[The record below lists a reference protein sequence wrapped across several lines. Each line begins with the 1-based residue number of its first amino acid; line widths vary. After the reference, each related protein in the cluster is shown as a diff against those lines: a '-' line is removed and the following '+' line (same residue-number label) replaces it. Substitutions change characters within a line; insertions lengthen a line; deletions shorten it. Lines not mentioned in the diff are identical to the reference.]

1 MPVRPARDRS
11 HVSDL
16 QQIKNVGPSIA
27 ADFHRIGI
35 RTPSDL
41 CQADPYELYERL
53 CQVDG
58 QRHDPCVLDVF
69 ISAVEY
75 MQGRP
80 ARPWWKY
87 TARRKRELAHR
98 QKDLPERKHD
108 VLGSHCVSRLTKD
121 EFLENHFER

>member
-11 HVSDL
+11 HVNDL

-27 ADFHRIGI
+27 ADFRRIGI

-58 QRHDPCVLDVF
+58 QRHDL
-69 ISAVEY
+69 
-75 MQGRP
+75 
-80 ARPWWKY
+80 ARTTRVSHANRTNAAEPPNQRHDRLR
-87 TARRKRELAHR
+87 TMTFSEMTFRSDNHR
-98 QKDLPERKHD
+98 SNP
-108 VLGSHCVSRLTKD
+108 
-121 EFLENHFER
+121 

>member
-1 MPVRPARDRS
+1 M
-11 HVSDL
+11 
-16 QQIKNVGPSIA
+16 GPSIA

-80 ARPWWKY
+80 RVLGGSTRLGASGNSR
-87 TARRKRELAHR
+87 R